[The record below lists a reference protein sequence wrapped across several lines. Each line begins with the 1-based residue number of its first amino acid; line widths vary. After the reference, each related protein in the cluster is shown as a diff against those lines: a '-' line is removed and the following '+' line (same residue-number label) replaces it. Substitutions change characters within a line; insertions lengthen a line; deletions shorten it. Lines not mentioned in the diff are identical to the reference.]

1 MLSQF
6 WLLTILASLA
16 LGVPTPDESVVQ
28 VVRVNDTKSDT
39 GTPSKMPINSANKQI
54 SRLKVGQDKVG
65 SKSTSDDQGSPSLGG
80 YSARG
85 TGVSYSGILSG
96 TSEITS
102 DGISGGI
109 SSAVRASQESQEGAG
124 HGEQH
129 DRVKGSKMREQSE
142 SNGSG
147 NTIDSTSGTGSE
159 EMTTDATAGSKGTIG
174 AITGRESTTSGT
186 TIDEDI
192 LGSDII
198 TDPISKHEK
207 RLTHRRRARQRY

>member
-16 LGVPTPDESVVQ
+16 LGVPAPDESVVH

-39 GTPSKMPINSANKQI
+39 GTPNKMPINSANKQI
-54 SRLKVGQDKVG
+54 LRLKIGQDKVG

-85 TGVSYSGILSG
+85 TGVSYSGILGG

-102 DGISGGI
+102 DGISGRI
-109 SSAVRASQESQEGAG
+109 SSAARASQESQEGAG

-129 DRVKGSKMREQSE
+129 DRIKESEIREQPE
-142 SNGSG
+142 SNGNG
-147 NTIDSTSGTGSE
+147 NAIDSTSGTGSE
-159 EMTTDATAGSKGTIG
+159 EVTTDAATGSKGTIG

-192 LGSDII
+192 IGSDTT
-198 TDPISKHEK
+198 TDPTSKHEK
-207 RLTHRRRARQRY
+207 RLTYRQRARQRY